1 MSIFDLPAL
10 ISALIG
16 PPLAIYCFVLSR
28 RLRRLNDLET
38 GLGGA
43 IAVMTAEISRLESAI
58 RKARDEAAEASGH
71 LTRNI
76 ETARSEK
83 AFWALQAELARA
95 GQPASRRRLRRRKT
109 EKAENA

>member
-1 MSIFDLPAL
+1 MTLIDLSSL
-10 ISALIG
+10 ISAAIG
-16 PPLAIYCFVLSR
+16 LPLAVYCFVLSR

-43 IAVMTAEISRLESAI
+43 IAVMTAEISRLEGAI
-58 RKARDEAAEASGH
+58 LKARDEAAEASGH

-95 GQPASRRRLRRRKT
+95 GRAAPARRLRPRQSER
-109 EKAENA
+109 AENA